1 MRGDSSEGR
10 LSRLHYL
17 ARDHIRIH
25 DTNAE
30 GFEPIGDGRLAT
42 ADASRDTY
50 NKSHRH
56 FRSEAEESVILSRE
70 RFAVK
75 KR

>member
-1 MRGDSSEGR
+1 
-10 LSRLHYL
+10 LSGLDYL

-30 GFEPIGDGRLAT
+30 GFEPIGDGRLAA
-42 ADASRDTY
+42 ADAPRDAY
-50 NKSHRH
+50 DQSHRH
-56 FRSEAEESVILSRE
+56 CRSETEESVILSRK

>member
-10 LSRLHYL
+10 LSGLDYL
-17 ARDHIRIH
+17 ARDHICIH
-25 DTNAE
+25 NTNAK
-30 GFEPIGDGRLAT
+30 GFEAIGDGRLAA

-50 NKSHRH
+50 NQSHRNC
-56 FRSEAEESVILSRE
+56 RSETEESVILSRE
-70 RFAVK
+70 CFAVK